1 MSDSNGNPIFRQ
13 ATGLEVNDG
22 DATNPGGRFFGRDIT
37 LVEEDIIPSFDDA
50 SASDVIGIF
59 WQPEEYCINENFG
72 FTMRRYFDEELNEWV
87 DKALV
92 VVDGKVLNPTG
103 YVKIVKG

>member
-1 MSDSNGNPIFRQ
+1 MQ
-13 ATGLEVNDG
+13 K
-22 DATNPGGRFFGRDIT
+22 
-37 LVEEDIIPSFDDA
+37 A
-50 SASDVIGIF
+50 SG
-59 WQPEEYCINENFG
+59 QPEEYAINENFA

-92 VVDGKVLNPTG
+92 VVDGKTLNPTG